1 MKTKLWFIV
10 GIAVAIPVIWW
21 GALHL
26 IYAAG
31 GVGTGTAES
40 CTEQAL
46 DAALIGGGSIT
57 FNCGKAPLVI
67 SITKEKAITQ
77 NTTLDGGGLVTL
89 SGRNISRIF
98 HVTGGAT
105 LELHKLGLA
114 YGAANDSSDTARDG
128 NGGAI

>member
-31 GVGTGTAES
+31 VVGTGTAES

-46 DAALIGGGSIT
+46 DTALVGGGVIT
-57 FNCGKAPLVI
+57 FNCGKVPVVI
-67 SITKEKAITQ
+67 GVTKEKVIAQ
-77 NTTLDGGGLVTL
+77 NTNLDGGGLVTI
-89 SGRNISRIF
+89 SGRNITRVF
-98 HVTGGAT
+98 HVTNGAT
-105 LELHKLGLA
+105 LELHKLYLA
-114 YGAANDSSDTARDG
+114 FGAANDSSDTAR
-128 NGGAI
+128 